1 MNSSANNTASRRE
14 WHGRVWRLAAPI
26 ILSNLSIPLVGAV
39 DTAVVGHLP
48 DPAYIG
54 AVALG
59 AVVFSFLYWGFGFLR
74 MGTTGFV
81 AQAYGAGELDE
92 MRSSIARALL
102 LAVLLGSVVV
112 ALQWPI
118 GHAALWAL
126 DADPQIESLT
136 EDYYRIRVWSAP
148 GALLQYVV
156 LGSLIGLQNTRAVL
170 VLQLVLNGTNV
181 VLDLVF
187 VVGFGWDV
195 KGVAA
200 ATLISECLA
209 AGVGLWLL
217 QRSLRPLGGRYDR
230 TTLLDR
236 VQLTSLLRV
245 NGNIFIRTL
254 CLISAFAY
262 FTALGSSLGA
272 LTLAANAV
280 LMHLQQFLAYGLDG
294 FAHAA
299 ETLAGSAYGRRDRS
313 AFRAAVRT
321 ATIWAAAVAL
331 VYTALYAIAGTGF
344 IALLTNIESVRAE
357 AQRYLPWLIAAPIIS
372 VWSFQLDGIFIGTTH
387 TREMRNGMII
397 SLIVFAAATWSLMSL
412 FGNHGL
418 WAALMIFMIAR
429 ALTLGW
435 WFRRI
440 DLALQ

>member
-1 MNSSANNTASRRE
+1 M
-14 WHGRVWRLAAPI
+14 
-26 ILSNLSIPLVGAV
+26 GAV

-357 AQRYLPWLIAAPIIS
+357 AQRYLPWLIASPIIS

>member
-1 MNSSANNTASRRE
+1 
-14 WHGRVWRLAAPI
+14 
-26 ILSNLSIPLVGAV
+26 VGAV

-92 MRSSIARALL
+92 MRSSIARALF
-102 LAVLLGSVVV
+102 LAALLGSVVV

-126 DADPQIESLT
+126 DADPQVESLT
-136 EDYYRIRVWSAP
+136 ADYYRIRVWSAP

-181 VLDLVF
+181 ALDLLF

-200 ATLISECLA
+200 ATLISEWLA
-209 AGVGLWLL
+209 AAVGLWLL
-217 QRSLRPLGGRYDR
+217 QRSLNPLGGRYDR
-230 TTLLDR
+230 TKLLDR
-236 VQLTSLLRV
+236 VQLAALLRV

-254 CLISAFAY
+254 CLIIAFAY

-321 ATIWAAAVAL
+321 TTIWAAAVAL
-331 VYTALYAIAGTGF
+331 VYTAIYAIAGTGF
-344 IALLTNIESVRAE
+344 VALLTNIESVRAE
-357 AQRYLPWLIAAPIIS
+357 AQRYLPWLIVSPMIS

-387 TREMRNGMII
+387 TREMRNGMLI
-397 SLIVFAAATWSLMSL
+397 SLVIFFAATSALL
-412 FGNHGL
+412 PVFGNHGL
-418 WAALMIFMIAR
+418 WG
-429 ALTLGW
+429 ALTIFLIVRAITLSLYLG
-435 WFRRI
+435 RI
-440 DLALQ
+440 GRVLS

>member
-1 MNSSANNTASRRE
+1 M
-14 WHGRVWRLAAPI
+14 
-26 ILSNLSIPLVGAV
+26 GAV

-92 MRSSIARALL
+92 MRSSIARALF
-102 LAVLLGSVVV
+102 LAALLGSVVV

-126 DADPQIESLT
+126 DADPQVESLT
-136 EDYYRIRVWSAP
+136 ADYYRIRVWSAP

-181 VLDLVF
+181 ALDLLF

-200 ATLISECLA
+200 ATLISEWLA
-209 AGVGLWLL
+209 AAVGLWLL
-217 QRSLRPLGGRYDR
+217 QRSLNPLGGRYDR
-230 TTLLDR
+230 TKLLDR
-236 VQLTSLLRV
+236 VQLAALLRV

-254 CLISAFAY
+254 CLIIAFAY

-321 ATIWAAAVAL
+321 TTIWAAAVAL
-331 VYTALYAIAGTGF
+331 VYTAIYAIAGTGF
-344 IALLTNIESVRAE
+344 VALLTNIESVRAE
-357 AQRYLPWLIAAPIIS
+357 AQRYLPWLIVSPMIS

-387 TREMRNGMII
+387 TREMRNGMLI
-397 SLIVFAAATWSLMSL
+397 SLVIFFAATSALL
-412 FGNHGL
+412 PVFGNHGL
-418 WAALMIFMIAR
+418 WG
-429 ALTLGW
+429 ALTIFLIVRAITLSLYLG
-435 WFRRI
+435 RI
-440 DLALQ
+440 GRVLS